1 MDKDPHVSEP
11 DRLVCPACG
20 AARAPDGTPACD
32 CADRAADARRE
43 ARTAEV
49 AAAEDFDPVRIRPF
63 VGLGETDDDGADT
76 PLPAGEP
83 PAGSPAVS
91 SPRVDEVAAAVP
103 ERPRRRRTPLIAGAG
118 ALLAVAVTGA
128 SFGGLFGYDG
138 PERGTAGDGL
148 RAPLPDATS
157 SGAGTGSTATAG
169 ASSAGAS
176 PSSPGPS
183 VDTPSATRSTDL
195 SPTPTKGSGTP
206 SAGLSGAAPSG
217 GQTPS
222 PTGQAGEPPVL
233 RRGDRGPEV
242 VELQLRLRRTGLYAG
257 EADGE
262 YGGSVESAVR
272 AFQLTRVVLD
282 DESGVYGRPTRAAL
296 ESETPEPRGTPDS

>member
-1 MDKDPHVSEP
+1 MSEP

-63 VGLGETDDDGADT
+63 VGLAEADDGGTDT
-76 PLPAGEP
+76 PALAGEI
-83 PAGSPAVS
+83 PAGSPAPPS
-91 SPRVDEVAAAVP
+91 ATTDEESPAAP
-103 ERPRRRRTPLIAGAG
+103 ERPRRRRAPLIAGAG

-138 PERGTAGDGL
+138 PERGGGADGGL

-157 SGAGTGSTATAG
+157 SEAGTGSSAAAGVPSTTASA
-169 ASSAGAS
+169 ASSGPSGSAPSATGSTGAS
-176 PSSPGPS
+176 P
-183 VDTPSATRSTDL
+183 TPAE
-195 SPTPTKGSGTP
+195 GSGTP
-206 SAGLSGAAPSG
+206 SAGPSGAAPSE

-257 EADGE
+257 EADGV

-272 AFQLTRVVLD
+272 AYQLTRVVLD
-282 DESGVYGRPTRAAL
+282 DESGVYGRPTRTAL
-296 ESETPEPRGTPDS
+296 ESETPEP

>member
-1 MDKDPHVSEP
+1 MEKDPVVSEP

-63 VGLGETDDDGADT
+63 VGLGDADEDEDGADAPRT
-76 PLPAGEP
+76 AGEP
-83 PAGSPAVS
+83 PAGSPAAP
-91 SPRVDEVAAAVP
+91 SPTADEESPGPP
-103 ERPRRRRTPLIAGAG
+103 ERPRRRRAPLIAGAG

-138 PERGTAGDGL
+138 PERGGTADGGL
-148 RAPLPDATS
+148 RAPLPGPTS
-157 SGAGTGSTATAG
+157 SGAGAGSTATAG
-169 ASSAGAS
+169 ASSTSAP
-176 PSSPGPS
+176 PSSPVPS
-183 VDTPSATRSTDL
+183 VGTPSATPSTGV

-206 SAGLSGAAPSG
+206 SADASGTAPSG
-217 GQTPS
+217 SRPPS

-233 RRGDRGPEV
+233 RRGDRGAEV

-257 EADGE
+257 EADGV

-272 AFQLTRVVLD
+272 AYQLTRVVLD

-296 ESETPEPRGTPDS
+296 ESETPEP

>member
-1 MDKDPHVSEP
+1 MSEP

-63 VGLGETDDDGADT
+63 VGLAEADDGGADT
-76 PLPAGEP
+76 PPLAGEI
-83 PAGSPAVS
+83 PAGSPAPPS
-91 SPRVDEVAAAVP
+91 ATTDEESPAAP
-103 ERPRRRRTPLIAGAG
+103 ERPRRRRAPLIAGAG

-138 PERGTAGDGL
+138 PERGGADGGL

-157 SGAGTGSTATAG
+157 SEAGTGSSAAAGVPSTAASA
-169 ASSAGAS
+169 ASS
-176 PSSPGPS
+176 GPS
-183 VDTPSATRSTDL
+183 GGAPSATGSTGV
-195 SPTPTKGSGTP
+195 SPTPAEGSGTP
-206 SAGLSGAAPSG
+206 SAGPSGAAPSE

-257 EADGE
+257 EADGV

-272 AFQLTRVVLD
+272 AYQLTRVVLD
-282 DESGVYGRPTRAAL
+282 DESGVYGRPTRTAL
-296 ESETPEPRGTPDS
+296 ESETPEP